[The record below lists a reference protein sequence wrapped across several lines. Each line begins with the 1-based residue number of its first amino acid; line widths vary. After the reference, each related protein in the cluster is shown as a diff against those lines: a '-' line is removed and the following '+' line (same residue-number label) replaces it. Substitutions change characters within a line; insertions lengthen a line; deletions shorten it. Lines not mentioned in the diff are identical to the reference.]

1 MQVHQCHFLMV
12 IFQGL
17 QLGVGEP
24 SIGTGQSAHLRRR
37 ALAGSDARR
46 AVVVV
51 GDLRAERHR
60 RQGRVVRRDR
70 AGVHRARND
79 VADLVAWR
87 QNGQA
92 GQVSGGDKMD
102 VPRLNVGGSGQWG
115 APPQHGSSAHA

>member
-1 MQVHQCHFLMV
+1 VQVHQCHFLMV

-79 VADLVAWR
+79 VADLVA
-87 QNGQA
+87 
-92 GQVSGGDKMD
+92 
-102 VPRLNVGGSGQWG
+102 
-115 APPQHGSSAHA
+115 